1 MLVLLRDNNFVDS
14 PRCMLTHKLLM
25 TWLLQLNKVLFV
37 LINRLSVQMLL
48 QIIALVAIE
57 LLVQA
62 STMSNLKQILYLL
75 KLVIIR
81 RVRRE
86 KSVCLHLR

>member
-1 MLVLLRDNNFVDS
+1 
-14 PRCMLTHKLLM
+14 MLTHKLLM

>member
-1 MLVLLRDNNFVDS
+1 
-14 PRCMLTHKLLM
+14 MLTHKLLM

-81 RVRRE
+81 RVRSE

>member
-1 MLVLLRDNNFVDS
+1 MLV
-14 PRCMLTHKLLM
+14 HKLLM

-37 LINRLSVQMLL
+37 LIYRLSVQMLL

-81 RVRRE
+81 RVRSE

>member
-14 PRCMLTHKLLM
+14 PRCMLVHKLLM

-37 LINRLSVQMLL
+37 LIYRLSVQMLL

-81 RVRRE
+81 RVRSE

>member
-1 MLVLLRDNNFVDS
+1 
-14 PRCMLTHKLLM
+14 MLTHKLLM

-37 LINRLSVQMLL
+37 LIYRLSVQMLL

-81 RVRRE
+81 RVRSE

>member
-1 MLVLLRDNNFVDS
+1 
-14 PRCMLTHKLLM
+14 MLTHKLLM
-25 TWLLQLNKVLFV
+25 AWLLQLNKVLFV

-62 STMSNLKQILYLL
+62 STMSDLKQILHLL
-75 KLVIIR
+75 KLVIVR

-86 KSVCLHLR
+86 

>member
-1 MLVLLRDNNFVDS
+1 
-14 PRCMLTHKLLM
+14 MLTHKLLM

-62 STMSNLKQILYLL
+62 STMSNLKQILHLL

-81 RVRRE
+81 RVRSE